1 MAKLTL
7 KLLASGDADN
17 KIELS
22 APFHVHVHNN
32 VEQFSF
38 SRTLKEGHVPIA
50 YLENEAITPTKNLSL
65 VERYYVAPGFVPERV
80 EDPLR
85 AGKTFTSVAYSSPY
99 RRVLMTNQ
107 TAQNERGRLVPL
119 YKKHLVPT
127 GTTRVEIR
135 KVSTENDP
143 KLNAEFRFD
152 ADTLSVFNNFK
163 NRFDTETEYTIYFV
177 DCFGAYGKITQI
189 LNNVPAVSE
198 ATWEDIDLETGALR
212 EGLSVYTVEKNS
224 DGYTFYLNV
233 GDKYWVKANDEYMIR
248 PVKPKTL
255 SYKDSWYMQFSAG
268 EVVDFHN
275 GLTMRYSVP
284 EISTQPYTPYAPYM
298 FASQQ
303 TGLQLDESLLYLG
316 RKRLAIKPEMGL
328 HLVVKLLDGNG
339 LLKRVLTTQSSKNGL
354 PYSGAVKYE
363 YGSIAS
369 WSNESGLVVLN
380 EQIGTNTQVEASFY
394 YEADLLNYTGINLNP
409 FTDSRILNHTIV
421 FYIVPNVV
429 DGERAI
435 HHLIVDSSGRIVYSS
450 QGPGASSYPNLQ
462 RLNTDESFN
471 DNTVVGMAYQD
482 EEDDSFYGL
491 YCFGQENNFGYVVL
505 AEVSYQDT
513 QHVSDVKSVDVLP
526 KGGVPK
532 DRVFTYTRNP
542 KLIESAKSWSPR
554 GRKVVRS
561 GVLLIE
567 APLSLLQDYGGR
579 LTLQEAET
587 LLTQRVDMS
596 VLPVIEWTYPKCI
609 VNVDTTVES
618 EVSFACSFEGLY
630 TYNLYRK
637 NEDGIF
643 DLYDSVAVTE
653 RGDIN
658 FLVDEL
664 SSGAVETFRLC
675 LSYGEIEYPASCEVT
690 VEVK

>member
-7 KLLASGDADN
+7 KLLASGDVDN
-17 KIELS
+17 KIESS

-50 YLENEAITPTKNLSL
+50 YLENEAITPDKNLSL

-135 KVSTENDP
+135 KVSTEKDP
-143 KLNAEFRFD
+143 KLNAEFKFD

-177 DCFGAYGKITQI
+177 DCFGTYGKTTQL
-189 LNNVPAVSE
+189 LNNTPAVSE
-198 ATWEDIDLETGALR
+198 ASWEDIDLETGALK
-212 EGLSVYTVEKNS
+212 EGLAVYTVEKNS

-233 GDKYWVKANDEYMIR
+233 GDKYWIKANDEYMIR
-248 PVKPKTL
+248 PVKPKAL
-255 SYKDSWYMQFSAG
+255 SHKDSWYMQFSAG

-275 GLTMRYSVP
+275 GLTMRYRVP

-303 TGLQLDESLLYLG
+303 TGLQLDESLFYLG
-316 RKRLAIKPEMGL
+316 RKRLAVKPEAGL
-328 HLVVKLLDGNG
+328 HLVMKLLDGNG
-339 LLKRVLTTQSSKNGL
+339 VLKRVLTTQSSKDGIVYNG
-354 PYSGAVKYE
+354 AIKYE
-363 YGSIAS
+363 YGAIAS

-380 EQIGTNTQVEASFY
+380 EQVASNTQVEASFY
-394 YEADLLNYTGINLNP
+394 YEAELLTYTGINLNP
-409 FTDSRILNHTIV
+409 FTDSRILNHIVV
-421 FYIVPNVV
+421 FYIVPNVA

-435 HHLIVDSSGRIVYSS
+435 HHLVVDSSNRIVYCS

-462 RLNTDESFN
+462 ALNADGSFN
-471 DNTVVGMAYQD
+471 NSTLVGLPYQD

-491 YCFGQENNFGYVVL
+491 YCFGQDNTFGYVVL

-513 QHVSDVKSVDVLP
+513 QHISDVKVVDVLP

-532 DRVFTYTRNP
+532 DRMLTYTHNP
-542 KLIESAKSWSPR
+542 KLIESVKSWSPR
-554 GRKVVRS
+554 GRKVIRN

-567 APLSLLQDYGGR
+567 APLSLLEDYGGN
-579 LTLQEAET
+579 LTLKEAET

-596 VLPVIEWTYPKCI
+596 VLPVIEWTYPKSS
-609 VNVDTTVES
+609 VSVDTTIEN
-618 EVSFACSFEGLY
+618 EVRFTCSFEGLY
-630 TYNLYRK
+630 TYRLYRRG
-637 NEDGIF
+637 EDGGF
-643 DLYDSVAVTE
+643 DLYDSVTPAE
-653 RGDIN
+653 RGDID

-675 LSYGEIEYPASCEVT
+675 LDNGAAEYPASCEVT
-690 VEVK
+690 IEVK